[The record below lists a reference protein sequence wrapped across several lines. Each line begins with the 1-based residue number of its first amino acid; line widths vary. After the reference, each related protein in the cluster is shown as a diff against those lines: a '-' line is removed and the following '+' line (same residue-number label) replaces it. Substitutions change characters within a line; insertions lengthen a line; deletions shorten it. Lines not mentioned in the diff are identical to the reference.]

1 MILNFF
7 ILDGYGYFVWTSF
20 FITLTVCFI
29 LFYKT
34 TKELKKQETI
44 YLKKFKKEELEE
56 INIEEIKKKS
66 LSTRVI
72 S

>member
-1 MILNFF
+1 MNLNFF
-7 ILDGYGYFVWTSF
+7 ILDGYGYFVWPSF
-20 FITLTVCFI
+20 FITLAVCFI

-34 TKELKKQETI
+34 KKELKKQEKI
-44 YLKKFKKEELEE
+44 YLKKFKKEEFKE
-56 INIEEIKKKS
+56 INIEEIKKKI